1 MIQNNVSTRF
11 IDAIMRFSTKN
22 YLHLQKTNLTKL
34 PPPNEQK
41 AKDKEYLLY
50 MHVPFCATI
59 CTYCSFN
66 RFIFQEDKARAYFR
80 SLREEMQMVKDLGYD
95 FSSIYVGGGT
105 TAILPDELY
114 KTLELARK
122 LFSIKEVSCE
132 GDPNSLHKD
141 LLYSLRGLVDRLSI
155 GVQTFDDNIL
165 KKVSRYDKFGSG
177 SEIIKRLEN
186 TIGILPTLNVDLI
199 FNFPNQTEKMLDYD
213 LQTIKNLKPNQ
224 VSIYP
229 LMSSPSVKSA
239 IKRSIGLVSL
249 DNEARLY
256 EQILDTMKDDFTQ
269 LSSWAFSYKEKEIFD
284 EYVVDNDE
292 YVGIGSGSFSF
303 LDGTLYVNT
312 FSLKEYSQKIQ
323 NKQMGIAR
331 ERKYSKKARL
341 QYRLMVELFGGEV
354 NIKRFKEKYNSN
366 MEIDL
371 FKEILFLK
379 LTKNIYKQGDSYFP
393 TMQGKY
399 LFLSMMK
406 EFYIG
411 MDRVRE
417 ESRAALKEEDM

>member
-1 MIQNNVSTRF
+1 
-11 IDAIMRFSTKN
+11 
-22 YLHLQKTNLTKL
+22 
-34 PPPNEQK
+34 
-41 AKDKEYLLY
+41 

-105 TAILPDELY
+105 TAILPDKLY

-177 SEIIKRLEN
+177 NEIIKRLEN

-199 FNFPNQTEKMLDYD
+199 FNFPNQTEKTLDYD

-239 IKRSIGLVSL
+239 IKSSMGLVSL

-269 LSSWAFSYKEKEIFD
+269 LSSWAFHI
-284 EYVVDNDE
+284 
-292 YVGIGSGSFSF
+292 
-303 LDGTLYVNT
+303 
-312 FSLKEYSQKIQ
+312 
-323 NKQMGIAR
+323 
-331 ERKYSKKARL
+331 KK
-341 QYRLMVELFGGEV
+341 
-354 NIKRFKEKYNSN
+354 KRFLTN
-366 MEIDL
+366 M
-371 FKEILFLK
+371 
-379 LTKNIYKQGDSYFP
+379 
-393 TMQGKY
+393 
-399 LFLSMMK
+399 
-406 EFYIG
+406 
-411 MDRVRE
+411 
-417 ESRAALKEEDM
+417 